1 MQTCHEIPVSVFKI
15 QILRLIYPVGLISDC
30 FKMAQHKNSSSRA
43 VLFPSNVL
51 FINSTLEPISN
62 QKYSVKA
69 TTALESQ
76 GIIRLQSSAS
86 VSTI

>member
-1 MQTCHEIPVSVFKI
+1 
-15 QILRLIYPVGLISDC
+15 
-30 FKMAQHKNSSSRA
+30 MAQHKNSSSRA
-43 VLFPSNVL
+43 VLFLSNVL
-51 FINSTLEPISN
+51 FINSMLEPISN

-69 TTALESQ
+69 TTAHESQ